1 MPRSILWCFSF
12 ASILYFIVCY
22 RLVGCTIAHAFVWIV
37 YADVLHIVSFCL
49 SLPSVCVHFFQTED
63 GKKIVK
69 KRNGKLNKHFRFCRL
84 NQTNV
89 HEQNKWNIKKKTTGF
104 FFSICHAQRQANTIA
119 GYMLTFQLSYSWHG
133 SYQLITYWLVRWQ
146 HKVLAFLWNAFHNAA
161 SFQQLTII
169 AHNLN
174 AFNLNINTVPYLM
187 TAHFTQSQNE
197 LGIYSCC

>member
-1 MPRSILWCFSF
+1 MLQISWMHHCSCICMNCVCWCVTHRIFLSFSPQC
-12 ASILYFIVCY
+12 LC
-22 RLVGCTIAHAFVWIV
+22 AFFSDGGWKKNCLKTQWQIEQALSFLSAKPNKCARAKQMKHQKENNWI
-37 YADVLHIVSFCL
+37 
-49 SLPSVCVHFFQTED
+49 
-63 GKKIVK
+63 
-69 KRNGKLNKHFRFCRL
+69 
-84 NQTNV
+84 
-89 HEQNKWNIKKKTTGF
+89 
-104 FFSICHAQRQANTIA
+104 FFSICHAQRQANTMA

-133 SYQLITYWLVRWQ
+133 SYQLITYWLVLWQ